1 MFEMKD
7 DKNNSQKLPS
17 KCRLLEIE
25 HNGKR
30 MFIHKTT
37 AVWLF
42 QEGERVSADRLF
54 RVRETQPYANNFKL
68 ISLNEA
74 SNPYIVV

>member
-7 DKNNSQKLPS
+7 DKDNSRPLPS

-25 HNGKR
+25 YNGKR

-42 QEGERVSADRLF
+42 QEGEQVSADRLF
-54 RVRETQPYANNFKL
+54 RVKEQCLK
-68 ISLNEA
+68 
-74 SNPYIVV
+74 